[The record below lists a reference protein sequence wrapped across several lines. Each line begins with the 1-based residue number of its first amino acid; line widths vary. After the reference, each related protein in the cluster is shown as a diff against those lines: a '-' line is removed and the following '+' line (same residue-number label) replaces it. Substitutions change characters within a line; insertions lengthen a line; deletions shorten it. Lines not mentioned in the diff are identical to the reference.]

1 MVESERRRD
10 TRQAAQFLTDLGF
23 KTAPA
28 TLNKL
33 RCVGGGPEFELW
45 GRRPLYTDLSLLKWV
60 QARTTPARRSTSDTA
75 PEARSQPLSVPRIS
89 GDNHPWRT
97 SFLAEIGVAE
107 RNEIP
112 AVLDRYER
120 WIAAL
125 SPAGQ
130 EDLLTAAQGAVREN
144 ANADP

>member
-1 MVESERRRD
+1 MIESERRRD

-75 PEARSQPLSVPRIS
+75 PEARSQLLSQIS
-89 GDNHPWRT
+89 GDNRRPGHVISR
-97 SFLAEIGVAE
+97 
-107 RNEIP
+107 
-112 AVLDRYER
+112 
-120 WIAAL
+120 
-125 SPAGQ
+125 
-130 EDLLTAAQGAVREN
+130 
-144 ANADP
+144 